1 MASSPSA
8 SDQNQRR
15 NVVAVMDHQDEFN
28 RGVLRGIIAYS
39 QNHPDW
45 LLRCVPTKITAQTLW
60 QLRPDGV
67 IGHFN
72 VWNGAKAISRNGVPM
87 VGVLSNKL
95 LRHPEVDVD
104 NHEVG
109 IAAANDFIKRAFR
122 NYAILS
128 IAQHSWS
135 QQRMESFCSTVAAA
149 GYRAAVY
156 CVSAMMENRRVETGV
171 IGFDENLRAWLEN
184 LPKPVALFAVNDAW
198 AREAATICLAS
209 NLPIPEAVAI
219 LGVDNDE
226 FICAGMTPQLA
237 SIVIPWESIGQQ
249 AASIL
254 DRIMRGREAPIN
266 PVLVPSS
273 MVIPRQSSDI
283 VAVADRWLN
292 QALRFINEHACD
304 PIKVGDVL
312 HAVPVSRRWLERQ
325 CQLVLRRSPLEEIHR
340 VQIIRA
346 QQLLLTTDL
355 RMWKIAAKVGIIE
368 KNFAALFKKNTGL
381 TPLQWRRRVASKAE
395 LKE

>member
-1 MASSPSA
+1 MAYSPTA
-8 SDQNQRR
+8 STPGQRR

-28 RGVLRGIIAYS
+28 RGVLRGIIAFS
-39 QNHPDW
+39 QSHPDW
-45 LLRCVPTKITAQTLW
+45 LLRCVPVKTTAKTLLQW
-60 QLRPDGV
+60 RPDGV

-72 VWNGAKAISRNGVPM
+72 VWNGAKAVSRSGVPM

-95 LRHPEVDVD
+95 RHHPEVDVD

-109 IAAANDFIKRAFR
+109 IAAASDFIKRAFR
-122 NYAILS
+122 NFAILG

-156 CVSAMMENRRVETGV
+156 CVSAMMENQRVATGV
-171 IGFDENLRAWLEN
+171 IGYDGNLRTWLEN

-198 AREAATICLAS
+198 AREAATLCQAC
-209 NLPIPEAVAI
+209 NLPVPEAVSI

-226 FICAGMTPQLA
+226 FVCAGMSPPLA
-237 SIVIPWESIGQQ
+237 SIVIPWESIGRQ
-249 AASIL
+249 AANIL
-254 DRIMRGREAPIN
+254 DRMMRGGEVPTS

-273 MVIPRQSSDI
+273 MVIPRLSLDV

-304 PIKVGDVL
+304 PIHVGDVL

-325 CQLVLRRSPLEEIHR
+325 CQMILRRSPLEEIHR

-355 RMWKIAAKVGIIE
+355 RMSKIAARVGIIE

-381 TPLQWRRRVASKAE
+381 TPLQWRRRVRPVE
-395 LKE
+395 TR